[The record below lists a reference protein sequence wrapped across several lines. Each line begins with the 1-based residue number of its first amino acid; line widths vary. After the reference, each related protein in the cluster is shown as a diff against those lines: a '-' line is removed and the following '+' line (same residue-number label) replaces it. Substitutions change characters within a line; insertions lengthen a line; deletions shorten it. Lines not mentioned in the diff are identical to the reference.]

1 MATDAERVIAL
12 LRAQKK
18 MLATAESCTG
28 GLLAGALTAVP
39 GSSAC
44 FGFGFITYSNE
55 AKQNLLHVSAET
67 LALHGAVSAETAAA
81 MARGAREMAGAD
93 IAIAVT
99 GIAGPGGATAEKPL
113 GLVYLGLAAG
123 ESVITEKHIFS
134 GGREEVRAQSIA
146 AALARLERQLTI
158 DN

>member
-1 MATDAERVIAL
+1 MTEAAKRIIAL
-12 LRAQKK
+12 LRAQNKT
-18 MLATAESCTG
+18 LATAESCTG

-44 FGFGFITYSNE
+44 FGYGFITYSND
-55 AKQNLLHVSAET
+55 AKQRLLRVSIKT
-67 LALHGAVSAETAAA
+67 LALYGAVSAETASA

-93 IAIAVT
+93 LALAIT

-123 ESVITEKHIFS
+123 EWAITEKHIFS
-134 GGREEVRAQSIA
+134 GGREKVRASSVA
-146 AALARLERQLTI
+146 AAMAMLEKHLTI
-158 DN
+158 DS